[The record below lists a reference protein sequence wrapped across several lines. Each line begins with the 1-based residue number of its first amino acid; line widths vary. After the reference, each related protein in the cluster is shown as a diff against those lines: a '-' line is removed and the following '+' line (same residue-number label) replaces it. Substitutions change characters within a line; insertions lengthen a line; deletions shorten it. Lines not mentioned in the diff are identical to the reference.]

1 MKISEVKREFQLQQW
16 RGMVLERKES
26 GLSVKEWCAERGITE
41 HVYYYRLRQL
51 RMSACQALQEAQP
64 VQLAEV
70 PLAPKVPE
78 RHASLRLTTR
88 AGTLEIMDAVHGA
101 KSSAIVYIL
110 VETAKANNLKIYEY
124 LKHLL
129 TVIPKHMDNTSLTFL
144 EDHLP

>member
-1 MKISEVKREFQLQQW
+1 MKISEVKREFPLQQW

-26 GLSVKEWCAERGITE
+26 GLSVKEWCSERGITE

-51 RMSACQALQEAQP
+51 RMSACQALQETQP

-78 RHASLRLTTR
+78 RHASLRLTTK
-88 AGTLEIMDAVHGA
+88 AGTLEIMDAVHDA
-101 KSSAIVYIL
+101 ESSAIVYIL

>member
-16 RGMVLERKES
+16 RGMVQERKES
-26 GLSVKEWCAERGITE
+26 GLSVKEWCAGCGITE

-51 RMSACQALQEAQP
+51 RMSACQALQETQP

>member
-26 GLSVKEWCAERGITE
+26 GLSVKDWCSERGITE
-41 HVYYYRLRQL
+41 HVYYYRLRQPRL
-51 RMSACQALQEAQP
+51 AACQALQEAQP

-88 AGTLEIMDAVHGA
+88 AGTLEIMDADRQMLE
-101 KSSAIVYIL
+101 L
-110 VETAKANNLKIYEY
+110 VLRGMLHAE
-124 LKHLL
+124 
-129 TVIPKHMDNTSLTFL
+129 
-144 EDHLP
+144 